1 MKSLLR
7 FTTMLLLL
15 FGVGIMA
22 PKMIEA
28 AMIAQ
33 SDSRQNETTVSSF
46 AADTQKKTVLEDMD
60 ARKEKLLSSQSEDKK
75 TADQTE
81 KIKENFPI
89 KSAVDA
95 STILASDS
103 TSIIDTTTSVDSD
116 SASVDKNGQALDAP
130 ASKPTEEAIR
140 EEPAAEKAA
149 QNQITFKDVSYTR
162 WVTTPL
168 NMRKGP
174 GIEHTALTSIPMGK
188 EVKVTKLASNGWAEV
203 AYNGKT
209 GFVSGK
215 YLSESIV
222 IKPAPAPEEKKD
234 TPETRPAEPSPA
246 PTPAPTPT
254 PTPTPAPAPAP
265 APAPKPSYEAYKMYI
280 GGKAI
285 TYKNGGQSDGQRIID
300 SNSSVISTW
309 GGAATYSGTDG
320 KNTHFIGHN
329 PGVFSVMFN
338 VSTGNKIIVTDA
350 KGSPTTYKITRI
362 FKVDDYGVNP
372 SDGENYYNYLT
383 STRGGEVITLQTC
396 INSNLNLIIRAE
408 KIS

>member
-33 SDSRQNETTVSSF
+33 SDSRQSDSTVSSA
-46 AADTQKKTVLEDMD
+46 AADVQKKTVLEDMD
-60 ARKEKLLSSQSEDKK
+60 IRKEKLLSYQSEDKQ
-75 TADQTE
+75 TADQAE
-81 KIKENFPI
+81 DIRENFPI
-89 KSAVDA
+89 KSAVDE
-95 STILASDS
+95 STIQAPDS
-103 TSIIDTTTSVDSD
+103 TSIIETTSSVDTVST
-116 SASVDKNGQALDAP
+116 SVDKNGQGIDAP
-130 ASKPTEEAIR
+130 GSKPTEETIK
-140 EEPAAEKAA
+140 EEPAAEKPA
-149 QNQITFKDVSYTR
+149 QNLITYKNVSYTR

-174 GIEHTALTSIPMGK
+174 GTEHAVLISIPMGE
-188 EVKVTKLASNGWAEV
+188 EVKVTKLANNGWAEV
-203 AYNGKT
+203 AYSGKT

-215 YLSESIV
+215 YLSESIAR
-222 IKPAPAPEEKKD
+222 KPAPAPEEKKD
-234 TPETRPAEPSPA
+234 APETRPVEPAPA
-246 PTPAPTPT
+246 PTPE
-254 PTPTPAPAPAP
+254 P

-300 SNSSVISTW
+300 GNSSVISTW

-338 VSTGNKIIVTDA
+338 VSTGNKIVVTDA

-396 INSNLNLIIRAE
+396 INSNLNLIIRAD